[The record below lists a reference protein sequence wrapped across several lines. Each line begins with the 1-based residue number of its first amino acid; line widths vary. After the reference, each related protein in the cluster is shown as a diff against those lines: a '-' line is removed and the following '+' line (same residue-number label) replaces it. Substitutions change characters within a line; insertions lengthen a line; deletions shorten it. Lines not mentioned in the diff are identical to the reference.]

1 MLVTV
6 FQYMK
11 LKHMLGKKKKAKLKN
26 KNSKKLF
33 LKNGKSYK
41 FGEVFKNIPLANT
54 IKKIGKNIKGFYDSE
69 ITKIWLK
76 H

>member
-1 MLVTV
+1 MHEMD

-11 LKHMLGKKKKAKLKN
+11 LKLYHGKKKSELREN

-33 LKNGKSYK
+33 LKNNQSYK

-54 IKKIGKNIKGFYDSE
+54 IKLIGKK
-69 ITKIWLK
+69 KLK
-76 H
+76 VFTIVK